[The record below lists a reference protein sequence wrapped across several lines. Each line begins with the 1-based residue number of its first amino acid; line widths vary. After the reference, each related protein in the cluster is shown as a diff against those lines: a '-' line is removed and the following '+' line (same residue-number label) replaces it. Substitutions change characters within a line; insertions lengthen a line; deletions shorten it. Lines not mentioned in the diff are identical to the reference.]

1 MEAQSSNQSSNKSIK
16 KLNKDVKNVRGGST
30 ISRKVEN
37 CSKVPVDLTKNLIF
51 SDVKICEKFKAL
63 EARARHAINS
73 EY

>member
-1 MEAQSSNQSSNKSIK
+1 MEAQSSNQSSNKSVK
-16 KLNKDVKNVRGGST
+16 KLNKDVKSIRGGST
-30 ISRKVEN
+30 NSRRVESS
-37 CSKVPVDLTKNLIF
+37 SKAPVDLTKNLIF

>member
-1 MEAQSSNQSSNKSIK
+1 MEPQSSNQSSNKSIK

-30 ISRKVEN
+30 NNRKVES